1 MPADK
6 DLHLDFQDVDKYS
19 DEAVEADVQIFRN
32 TFVSASAANKLAN
45 PLVAGERFVGISA
58 APSDNTGGSAA
69 AKRVKMRRYGLVTLP
84 IAGVTAADRHKA
96 VYASDDQTATLTA
109 TGNSYIGQIEEV
121 PAAGYAVVWFDISRT
136 VAGAPALTDLTG
148 TLTGT
153 ADGELADAGDTSNA
167 DQSAVINKNFKEIQ
181 ASIAA
186 INALLNARLA

>member
-1 MPADK
+1 M
-6 DLHLDFQDVDKYS
+6 
-19 DEAVEADVQIFRN
+19 
-32 TFVSASAANKLAN
+32 
-45 PLVAGERFVGISA
+45 
-58 APSDNTGGSAA
+58 
-69 AKRVKMRRYGLVTLP
+69 
-84 IAGVTAADRHKA
+84 
-96 VYASDDQTATLTA
+96 TA